1 MTLWLGPN
9 SVTIGGHICTF
20 FYIRDRI
27 VVLIVRRYSIPIY
40 LISILGFNGYK
51 MSLFHNLKLKR
62 RKIDLSHNNDGKL
75 YCLLRYFKLSF
86 YVLKGK
92 KTQDFNFKLDLK
104 APKTACTKRK
114 RLRLKQE
121 DQQTKVL
128 CL

>member
-1 MTLWLGPN
+1 
-9 SVTIGGHICTF
+9 
-20 FYIRDRI
+20 
-27 VVLIVRRYSIPIY
+27 
-40 LISILGFNGYK
+40 

-104 APKTACTKRK
+104 APKTAYTKRK

-121 DQQTKVL
+121 DQTIVL
-128 CL
+128 CLKNNGSEVQNSNHNQRLSQRI

>member
-1 MTLWLGPN
+1 
-9 SVTIGGHICTF
+9 
-20 FYIRDRI
+20 
-27 VVLIVRRYSIPIY
+27 
-40 LISILGFNGYK
+40 

-104 APKTACTKRK
+104 APKTAYTKRK

-121 DQQTKVL
+121 DQQTIVL
-128 CL
+128 CLKNNGSEVQNSNHNQRLSQRI